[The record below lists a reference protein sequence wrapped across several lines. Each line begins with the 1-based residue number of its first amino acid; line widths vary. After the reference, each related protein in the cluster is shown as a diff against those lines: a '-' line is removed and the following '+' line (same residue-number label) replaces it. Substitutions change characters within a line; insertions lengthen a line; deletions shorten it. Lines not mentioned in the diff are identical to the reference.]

1 MQQASVA
8 EGGQQDGLCTA
19 NSLQQ
24 GHDQQE
30 QLPLVRQRKP
40 EAAVDRKSKR
50 GKAAIQDVASLVK
63 ISKKQPSKRKMQ
75 KVGIEKLSGGVAGL
89 ATAAKEAAK

>member
-8 EGGQQDGLCTA
+8 EGGQQDGLRTG
-19 NSLQQ
+19 NNLQQ

-50 GKAAIQDVASLVK
+50 GKAAIRDASLVK
-63 ISKKQPSKRKMQ
+63 ISKKQPSKRKML
-75 KVGIEKLSGGVAGL
+75 KVGIEKLPGGVAGL